1 MGADVLGI
9 AVQKQ
14 NGSQRPARRGQ
25 KPAIQARAVAGVEIH
40 VLVFQP
46 QLLGRLD
53 MRVIGK
59 EKTLLQPLRPSQSD
73 ARISRCRIR
82 NKNTARAVRCSSS
95 RGIPVQR
102 GPGAYMKK
110 IIVASVLILS
120 GCSNIYLDTID
131 LLRAQN
137 TGNLAK
143 LTVGLRKETAM
154 EMMGTEA
161 SKGVF
166 MWIDNPYRSETL
178 MGKDGKN
185 YEVLHYYTD
194 LKQRDDRI
202 TDDELTP
209 LVFHDGKLIGW
220 GYLFLDQ
227 RVPPKPVYTR

>member
-1 MGADVLGI
+1 
-9 AVQKQ
+9 
-14 NGSQRPARRGQ
+14 
-25 KPAIQARAVAGVEIH
+25 
-40 VLVFQP
+40 
-46 QLLGRLD
+46 
-53 MRVIGK
+53 
-59 EKTLLQPLRPSQSD
+59 
-73 ARISRCRIR
+73 
-82 NKNTARAVRCSSS
+82 
-95 RGIPVQR
+95 
-102 GPGAYMKK
+102 MKK
-110 IIVASVLILS
+110 FILASVLVLF
-120 GCSNIYLDTID
+120 GCSNIYLDTSD

-143 LTVGLRKETAM
+143 LTVGLRKEVVT

-178 MGKDGKN
+178 TGKDGKS
-185 YEVLHYYTD
+185 YEVLYYYTE

-220 GYLFLDQ
+220 GYPFLDQ